1 MRDPRQ
7 ESREITCSCQASASK
22 ASPKVWKIDSA
33 GGICTTLRAR
43 DGPQNGG
50 IYTEAREQLLQTL
63 PKSVDPMIFPPI
75 TVSPDQLVTHLTQMN
90 VNGEDRSTLRSHIR
104 TMRVSA

>member
-1 MRDPRQ
+1 MWFQRNRPKQDDLPAKCFISHAYRD
-7 ESREITCSCQASASK
+7 A
-22 ASPKVWKIDSA
+22 
-33 GGICTTLRAR
+33 
-43 DGPQNGG
+43 
-50 IYTEAREQLLQTL
+50 EAREQLLQTL
-63 PKSVDPMIFPPI
+63 PKSVDPVIFPPI